1 MDYGVEVP
9 SYRRVDSKKQTK
21 KLDFENGLIGLLVVL
36 ASGVMISR
44 VGFGFV
50 EGLYLAPFGIGYFL
64 SMVKKSDFKKLLLVY
79 LAVNVGYL
87 IGYSKGKDIIIYVSI
102 STAILLCKIICNTLN
117 KEFKNSIAFL
127 AIVGVTLAVGLF
139 IGEQSFEINLI
150 FSLTKALLIIPVFY
164 MLNYGIGCMQEL
176 NTNYFYSTEEL
187 ISIAI
192 LSCLVVA
199 GIGNFAIL
207 GIEIRTIIALAMVIT
222 IAYAAGS
229 NVGAILGVT
238 MGIIIGIANN
248 DLLISTTMYSIC
260 GLIVGVFKETGKS
273 FSILAYVISMFM
285 MEAYTGKISIQF
297 GIEVCLAAVI
307 MFVVPANVIKEIL
320 RELNIKD
327 PKKFL
332 KSYPFE
338 LSGGMNQR
346 AGIMMAMACN
356 PKIIL
361 ADEPTSALDVTVQ
374 CKVIGELMNLRKKF
388 GTTIIIVS
396 HNMGVISLMTDKAL
410 VMKDGK
416 CVEQNLTENI
426 FNYPTM
432 TYTKELIN
440 AMPKLRKKVV

>member
-9 SYRRVDSKKQTK
+9 SYRRVDSEKKTK
-21 KLDFENGLIGLLVVL
+21 KLDFENGLVGLLVVL
-36 ASGVMISR
+36 ISGVMISR

-64 SMVKKSDFKKLLLVY
+64 SMVKKSDIKKLILVY
-79 LAVNVGYL
+79 LSVSVGYL
-87 IGYSKGKDIIIYVSI
+87 IGYSKSKDIIIYISI
-102 STAILLCKIICNTLN
+102 ATAILLCKIICNAIN

-127 AIVGVTLAVGLF
+127 AVIVSTLAIGLF

-199 GIGNFAIL
+199 GIGNFTIL
-207 GIEIRTIIALAMVIT
+207 GVGIRTIIALAMVIT

-260 GLIVGVFKETGKS
+260 GLIVGVFKETGKN
-273 FSILAYVISMFM
+273 FSILAYIISMFM
-285 MEAYTGKISIQF
+285 MEAYTGQISVQS
-297 GIEVCLAAVI
+297 GVEVCFAAVI
-307 MFVVPANVIKEIL
+307 MFIIPANVIKEIL
-320 RELNIKD
+320 RELSNEEKSNVISDAQVEGIKLEFVD
-327 PKKFL
+327 RL
-332 KSYPFE
+332 EALRGSLSAVATSIE
-338 LSGGMNQR
+338 DLSGNE
-346 AGIMMAMACN
+346 
-356 PKIIL
+356 K
-361 ADEPTSALDVTVQ
+361 
-374 CKVIGELMNLRKKF
+374 
-388 GTTIIIVS
+388 
-396 HNMGVISLMTDKAL
+396 
-410 VMKDGK
+410 
-416 CVEQNLTENI
+416 
-426 FNYPTM
+426 
-432 TYTKELIN
+432 
-440 AMPKLRKKVV
+440 

>member
-199 GIGNFAIL
+199 GIGNFAI
-207 GIEIRTIIALAMVIT
+207 
-222 IAYAAGS
+222 
-229 NVGAILGVT
+229 
-238 MGIIIGIANN
+238 
-248 DLLISTTMYSIC
+248 
-260 GLIVGVFKETGKS
+260 
-273 FSILAYVISMFM
+273 
-285 MEAYTGKISIQF
+285 
-297 GIEVCLAAVI
+297 
-307 MFVVPANVIKEIL
+307 
-320 RELNIKD
+320 
-327 PKKFL
+327 
-332 KSYPFE
+332 
-338 LSGGMNQR
+338 
-346 AGIMMAMACN
+346 
-356 PKIIL
+356 
-361 ADEPTSALDVTVQ
+361 
-374 CKVIGELMNLRKKF
+374 
-388 GTTIIIVS
+388 
-396 HNMGVISLMTDKAL
+396 
-410 VMKDGK
+410 
-416 CVEQNLTENI
+416 
-426 FNYPTM
+426 
-432 TYTKELIN
+432 
-440 AMPKLRKKVV
+440 

>member
-1 MDYGVEVP
+1 MKIRG
-9 SYRRVDSKKQTK
+9 KA
-21 KLDFENGLIGLLVVL
+21 IG
-36 ASGVMISR
+36 MI
-44 VGFGFV
+44 FQDC
-50 EGLYLAPFGIGYFL
+50 
-64 SMVKKSDFKKLLLVY
+64 KS
-79 LAVNVGYL
+79 
-87 IGYSKGKDIIIYVSI
+87 
-102 STAILLCKIICNTLN
+102 
-117 KEFKNSIAFL
+117 
-127 AIVGVTLAVGLF
+127 
-139 IGEQSFEINLI
+139 SFC
-150 FSLTKALLIIPVFY
+150 P
-164 MLNYGIGCMQEL
+164 
-176 NTNYFYSTEEL
+176 
-187 ISIAI
+187 
-192 LSCLVVA
+192 
-199 GIGNFAIL
+199 
-207 GIEIRTIIALAMVIT
+207 IRTIGNQLYDLMKANMKITKKEALAR
-222 IAYAAGS
+222 G
-229 NVGAILGVT
+229 
-238 MGIIIGIANN
+238 
-248 DLLISTTMYSIC
+248 
-260 GLIVGVFKETGKS
+260 E
-273 FSILAYVISMFM
+273 
-285 MEAYTGKISIQF
+285 
-297 GIEVCLAAVI
+297 
-307 MFVVPANVIKEIL
+307 EIL

>member
-320 RELNIKD
+320 RELSNDEKSNVISDAQVEGIKLEFVD
-327 PKKFL
+327 RL
-332 KSYPFE
+332 EALRGSLSAVATSIE
-338 LSGGMNQR
+338 DLSGNEKLLMKNKG
-346 AGIMMAMACN
+346 AAM
-356 PKIIL
+356 IESL
-361 ADEPTSALDVTVQ
+361 ADRVCQSCEMNSKCWGRELHSTFSEF
-374 CKVIGELMNLRKKF
+374 GELML
-388 GTTIIIVS
+388 S
-396 HNMGVISLMTDKAL
+396 W
-410 VMKDGK
+410 
-416 CVEQNLTENI
+416 
-426 FNYPTM
+426 
-432 TYTKELIN
+432 
-440 AMPKLRKKVV
+440 